1 MMLYDASV
9 CGNFVRHSQTGP
21 SSVAIQGSGSELQVG
36 TASLGISDANFPDF
50 QVLQLLGSAAEN
62 STQALLYERETLGSQ
77 IHRSNRYQL

>member
-1 MMLYDASV
+1 MMLYDAFV
-9 CGNFVRHSQTGP
+9 CGNFVRNSQNS

-62 STQALLYERETLGSQ
+62 STQAANFRDQTGINCST
-77 IHRSNRYQL
+77 IAIS